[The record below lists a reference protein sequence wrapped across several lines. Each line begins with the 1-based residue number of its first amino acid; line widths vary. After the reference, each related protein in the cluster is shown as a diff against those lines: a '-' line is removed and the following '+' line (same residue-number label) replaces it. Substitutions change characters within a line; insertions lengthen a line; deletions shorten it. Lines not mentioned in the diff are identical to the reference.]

1 MALFQSYITWGKSTN
16 LKNFTSMSIVNYQDK
31 CGKVMNEKAYDYF
44 LEQCV
49 HVIWISEKK
58 GVSQYI
64 KAKCFFHHDT
74 T

>member
-1 MALFQSYITWGKSTN
+1 MALFQSDITWGESIN
-16 LKNFTSMSIVNYQDK
+16 LKNFTLMCIINYQDK
-31 CGKVMNEKAYDYF
+31 CGKVINEKAYQYF

-49 HVIWISEKK
+49 HDIWISEKK
-58 GVSQYI
+58 GESQCI